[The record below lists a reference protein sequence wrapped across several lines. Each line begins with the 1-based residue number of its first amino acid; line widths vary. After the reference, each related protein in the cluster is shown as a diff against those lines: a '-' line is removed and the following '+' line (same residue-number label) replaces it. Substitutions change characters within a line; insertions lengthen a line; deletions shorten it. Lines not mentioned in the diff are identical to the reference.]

1 MEYSVLNKKQKDRM
15 EAISNR
21 EYVMEWENPE
31 FMNYLLGELPKV
43 RRYQKDKEVEQEISL
58 LEKALAT
65 YDAFLSEKSTFLSEI
80 ADRKSVV

>member
-1 MEYSVLNKKQKDRM
+1 M

-43 RRYQKDKEVEQEISL
+43 RRYQKDK
-58 LEKALAT
+58 K
-65 YDAFLSEKSTFLSEI
+65 KWN
-80 ADRKSVV
+80 RKYHY